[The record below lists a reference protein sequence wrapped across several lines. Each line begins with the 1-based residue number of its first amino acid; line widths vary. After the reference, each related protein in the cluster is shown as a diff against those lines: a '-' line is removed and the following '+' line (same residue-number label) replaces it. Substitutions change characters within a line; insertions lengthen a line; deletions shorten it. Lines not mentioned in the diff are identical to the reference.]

1 MLKTNSFQFFK
12 PILSIDKTLSDL
24 KTKPSLYWEKRGERM
39 ALDLFKF
46 AQDKVPAYQKFL
58 SEKNILASD
67 IKNINDFKKLPP
79 VDKHSYVNAFPY
91 EELLLNQDISK
102 ITTFSSTSGSTGEPT
117 YFPRGEE
124 QDWQYEHI
132 VELFLKN
139 QFEIDNKKT
148 LGVIGFGLGIWIGGI
163 FTYKNFNNI
172 ARKGYP
178 LALAPVGTNK
188 DIFLKTIKKVG
199 SSFDQIILMGYP
211 PFIKDVIDEAEEYG
225 IDWSDY
231 SIKVMTATE
240 SFSEQFREYIARKA
254 KIKNP
259 LTDILNIYGSVELGT
274 MAHETPMANFIRGMA
289 VKNKKIFKEIFPE
302 AILLPTLAQYHPH
315 LTYFE
320 EENGELF
327 ASGFA
332 SSFPLIRYRF
342 FDKGTVIPFDTM
354 VSKLNSVGIDIIKEA
369 EKANIEKTILKLPFV
384 CVYERS
390 DFVVVLRG
398 ANIYPENI
406 KTALQDKGLEKFV
419 TGKFTMIKKE
429 DKKLNDFL
437 EINVELKRNVE
448 SNGDLKKRIEKIV
461 INTLRKINSEFN
473 YLYTLEGNK
482 LTPNMILYPHGHPKY
497 FGVSIKQKWVK
508 K

>member
-1 MLKTNSFQFFK
+1 MKTFQFFK
-12 PILSIDKTLSDL
+12 PILSVDKTLNDL
-24 KTKPSLYWEKRGERM
+24 KTKPSLYWEKKGEKM
-39 ALDLFKF
+39 VLNLFNF
-46 AQDKVPAYQKFL
+46 THEKVPAYKKFL
-58 SEKNILASD
+58 IDNNILASD
-67 IKNINDFKKLPP
+67 VKNINDFKKLPP
-79 VDKHSYVNAFPY
+79 VDKHSYINAFPF
-91 EELLLNQDISK
+91 EELLPDQDISK

-132 VELFLKN
+132 IELFLKN

-199 SSFDQIILMGYP
+199 GSFDQIILMGYP
-211 PFIKDVIDEAEEYG
+211 PFIKDVIDEAEDYG
-225 IDWSDY
+225 INWSDY

-274 MAHETPMANFIRGMA
+274 MAHETPLANFIRGMA

-302 AILLPTLAQYHPH
+302 AILLPTFAQYHPH

-342 FDKGTVIPFDTM
+342 FDRGAVIPFDLM
-354 VSKLNSVGIDIIKEA
+354 VSKLKSVGIDIIKEA
-369 EKANIEKTILKLPFV
+369 EKANIGKTILRLPFV

-390 DFVVVLRG
+390 DFVIILRG

-406 KTALQDKGLEKFV
+406 KTALQHKSLEKFV
-419 TGKFTMIKKE
+419 TGRFTMVKKE

-437 EINVELKRNVE
+437 EINMELKRNV
-448 SNGDLKKRIEKIV
+448 NGGGDLKKRIEKIV
-461 INTLRKINSEFN
+461 VETLCKVNSEFN
-473 YLYTLEGNK
+473 NSYIASLNRIVPK
-482 LTPNMILYPHGHPKY
+482 IILYSHEHPKY

-508 K
+508 N